1 MYKLI
6 FTKTYLKKLSRFL
19 KKHPDIESI
28 YTKCISLLESN
39 PYHPSL
45 RLHKLSGDLKELHS
59 ISITI
64 KYRMTIEFLITS
76 NTITPVNIGTHEEVY
91 H

>member
-6 FTKTYLKKLSRFL
+6 FTKTYFKKLSRFL

-59 ISITI
+59 ISITT